1 MAQPLRSAQF
11 CDTKRAPVPVLDV
24 FLFGCISMPAQT
36 PDDVL
41 AFVKRYITNKQMA
54 LGELV
59 EDEDDDEVCLL
70 PRKDA

>member
-1 MAQPLRSAQF
+1 
-11 CDTKRAPVPVLDV
+11 
-24 FLFGCISMPAQT
+24 MPAQT